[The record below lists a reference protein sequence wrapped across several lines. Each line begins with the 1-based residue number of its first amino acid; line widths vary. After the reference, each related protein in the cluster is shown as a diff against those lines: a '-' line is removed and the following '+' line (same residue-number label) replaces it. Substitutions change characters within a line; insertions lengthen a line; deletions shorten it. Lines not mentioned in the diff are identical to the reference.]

1 MNLEIKGLFK
11 RNDIIL
17 IVLIVLASIFLSVAM
32 VIKQEDGGIVVLKVG
47 GETYKDFPLLEDMTY
62 TMEFEDGRYNTIV
75 IKDGYVE
82 ISDASCPDQICVNH
96 RKIQKSGET
105 IVCLPNQLVIE
116 IKGSSQSDLDA
127 IVN

>member
-17 IVLIVLASIFLSVAM
+17 IVLIVLTSIFLFVAM

>member
-17 IVLIVLASIFLSVAM
+17 IVLIVLASIFLFVAM